1 MLDNDMTGIERT
13 AIEWLE
19 TMRSEDRW
27 NLTTDEMCILLATSI
42 EQYQA
47 WLELA
52 ADEVD
57 FKLDENTLM
66 RASVLAGVHKALA
79 STAPSGQEY
88 TFFNRAS
95 KASPFDGRTA
105 KELLLDDPSIENL
118 FLVRNYF
125 GSRM

>member
-27 NLTTDEMCILLATSI
+27 NLTTDEMCVLLAASKD
-42 EQYQA
+42 QYKT

-52 ADEVD
+52 ADDVD
-57 FKLDENTLM
+57 FELDEDTLM

-79 STAPSGQEY
+79 LTSPSGQEY

-105 KELLLDDPSIENL
+105 KELLLEVPSIENL